1 MFARVFLDHP
11 RAVDESY
18 FGHFRF
24 AMTFAGLLLFA
35 GFAALVHAL
44 IPALFEK
51 TAGNIILRLH
61 SKIVNRGR

>member
-1 MFARVFLDHP
+1 MISRVFLEHP
-11 RAVDESY
+11 RKVEETY
-18 FGHFRF
+18 FEHFLF
-24 AMTFAGLLLFA
+24 ALSFAGALLFA

-61 SKIVNRGR
+61 DKIVNRGR